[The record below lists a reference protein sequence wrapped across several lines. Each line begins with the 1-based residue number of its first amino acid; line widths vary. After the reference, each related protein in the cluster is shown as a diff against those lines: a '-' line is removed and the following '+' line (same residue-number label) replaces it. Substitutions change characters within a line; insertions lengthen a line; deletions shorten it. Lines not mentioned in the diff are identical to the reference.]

1 MVGSHT
7 MKRLVR
13 IVVRLQSS
21 FNPLMVESSLFL
33 HSLTHSLEVRQV
45 KWSEG
50 SQQRRPGQLGT
61 PENTS
66 SIAGGLVLS

>member
-1 MVGSHT
+1 MRTATRLDMVGSHT

-45 KWSEG
+45 SGVKVANRDDLDNWAPLKALL
-50 SQQRRPGQLGT
+50 Q
-61 PENTS
+61 
-66 SIAGGLVLS
+66 